1 MKLNKYIDHT
11 ILKTDATQADVEKI
25 LAEAKEHHFASVCI
39 SPLWVKTAA
48 EYLRGTDVAV
58 CTVVGFP
65 QGATPTAVKVFE
77 AEQAI
82 RDGAT
87 EIDMVIPVGKLKEGD
102 DDYVAADI
110 AAVTAAA
117 KGKALIKVILEAC
130 LLTDDEKIR
139 GTKCVIAGGADFV
152 KTSTGFS
159 TGGATLDDV
168 RLLRRIAGDRIRV
181 KAAGGIRD
189 KATALAM
196 IEAGADRLGTSAGVQ
211 IAE

>member
-117 KGKALIKVILEAC
+117 KGKALVKVILEAC

-139 GTKCVIAGGADFV
+139 GTKCVIASGADFV